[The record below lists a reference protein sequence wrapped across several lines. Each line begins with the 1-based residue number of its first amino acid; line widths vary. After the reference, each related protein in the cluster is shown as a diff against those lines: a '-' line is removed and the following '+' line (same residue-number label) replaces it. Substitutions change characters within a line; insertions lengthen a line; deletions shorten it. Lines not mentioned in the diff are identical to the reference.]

1 MPNKME
7 LLPSKEDDKRLF
19 VLLWDDPRWIAY
31 KKYMYAQIEERKE
44 ILATQ
49 SIVGEDD
56 IARANNLIGEI
67 KALREIAELPQK
79 LASKG
84 VRGPFTSGE

>member
-1 MPNKME
+1 ME

-31 KKYMYAQIEERKE
+31 KKYVQSLIEERKE
-44 ILATQ
+44 ILCSHSVIT
-49 SIVGEDD
+49 EDD
-56 IARANNLIGEI
+56 VARANNIIGEI
-67 KALREIAELPQK
+67 KAYREIAELPQK

-84 VRGPFTSGE
+84 VKGPFLSGE